1 MHTCRRSS
9 LITATLLLLV
19 GLTACGGDASSEA
32 DADPTAS
39 PAASTS
45 TPSAEPSAEPSF
57 TDLDEVATPLDLY
70 GDWLT
75 AGEGGVWLTNDTGI
89 VRLDPAT
96 GDQVAEIAV
105 PQGACESTTTGLG
118 FVWTA
123 TCAEP
128 GVVRI
133 DPATNKVTGH
143 AKLPDGTFL
152 DSEGTIGVGSG
163 SVWIAADGEDCQ
175 DCRVARIDADTM
187 KVTAMIP
194 VEPAAA
200 SVRYGFGHVWVVNPG
215 QDLVQKID
223 PATERVVQTAD
234 TGDTPRFFDVGLGA
248 VWTLDQG
255 DGTVTR
261 VDPRSGK
268 TSIIEAGVPGGG
280 GDLAVGGGWVWARG
294 GGNPLLVRIDPNSLK
309 VVETYGPPS
318 GSGAVTV
325 GDDAVWVSA
334 HDIDRVWRL
343 PFDAIPSG

>member
-1 MHTCRRSS
+1 MHAWRRSS
-9 LITATLLLLV
+9 LVTSSLLLLV

-32 DADPTAS
+32 EAESTAS
-39 PAASTS
+39 PTASTS
-45 TPSAEPSAEPSF
+45 TPSAEPSAAPSF
-57 TDLDEVATPLDLY
+57 TDLDEVASPLDVY

-75 AGEGGVWLTNDTGI
+75 TGEGGVWLTNDSGI

-123 TCAEP
+123 TCGEP
-128 GVVRI
+128 GVARI
-133 DPATNKVTGH
+133 DPVTNKVTGH
-143 AKLPDGTFL
+143 ATLPDGTFL

-163 SVWIAADGEDCQ
+163 SVWMVADGEDCHH
-175 DCRVARIDADTM
+175 CRVARIDADTM
-187 KVTAMIP
+187 KVAAMIP
-194 VEPAAA
+194 VEHGAA
-200 SVRYGFGHVWVVNPG
+200 SVRYGFGHVWVVDPQQN
-215 QDLVQKID
+215 LVQKID
-223 PATERVVQTAD
+223 PATEKVVQTTE
-234 TGDTPRFFDVGLGA
+234 TGPSPRFFDVGEGG

-261 VDPRSGK
+261 IDPRSGK
-268 TSIIEAGVPGGG
+268 TTIIEAGVPGGG

-294 GGNPLLVRIDPNSLK
+294 GGSPLLVRIDPASHE

-325 GDDAVWVSA
+325 GEDAVWVSA

-343 PFDAIPSG
+343 PLDVIPSD